1 MSSDAKHKRKEPLGK
16 NEIPKNAGLYGG
28 ATMAMPLNVFKCN
41 AGGQNEKI
49 RLDRMVLR
57 SNVCSY

>member
-1 MSSDAKHKRKEPLGK
+1 MGK

-28 ATMAMPLNVFKCN
+28 ATMAMPLNMFKCN

-57 SNVCSY
+57 SNVCS